1 VTRRTL
7 GVAAAAAV
15 LTAGGLLL
23 GGVLR
28 KPAAAASSAPAST
41 PTRAAGESL
50 QTGFSAGHTAG
61 LIRRLQSALRAA
73 PQDTGSLDLLGLAYQ
88 QRARETGDA
97 VYYTKS
103 EGVLERA
110 LALRPND
117 LLATSGLGSLALSR
131 HRFREALV
139 LGGRARSI
147 SPTTARN
154 YGVIGDALVELGRY
168 PEAFRAFDRFAELR
182 PGLAAYARVSHA
194 RELIGDVPGAIEAMK
209 LAVDAGTGQGEA
221 EAWTRVQLGKIY
233 WSVGRLTDA
242 AFEYRTALRAFPGYP
257 NALDALARV
266 EAARGRLVPAI
277 ELEQRAT
284 AVIPLPQYVGQ
295 LSDLYRA
302 AGKPRLAR
310 RQYALI
316 GAIQRLLVAN
326 GVKTDLETALFDLD
340 HGVRLSHALALA
352 RRAHADRPSIDGD
365 DVLAWAFALNGC
377 CNEALAYSKSS
388 LRLGTQDALKL
399 FHRGMIERC
408 LGNRAAGDGLLHRA
422 LALNPHFSVLWSP
435 VARKALR

>member
-1 VTRRTL
+1 VTRRRL
-7 GVAAAAAV
+7 EVAAAAAV
-15 LTAGGLLL
+15 LAAGALLL

-28 KPAAAASSAPAST
+28 KPAAASSASALP

-50 QTGFSAGHTAG
+50 QTGFSGGGDTAG
-61 LIRRLQSALRAA
+61 LIERLQSVLRAA
-73 PQDTGSLDLLGLAYQ
+73 PQDASSLDLLGLAYQ
-88 QRARETGDA
+88 QRARETSDA
-97 VYYTKS
+97 AYYTKS
-103 EGVLERA
+103 EGVLKRA

-131 HRFREALV
+131 HRFRDALV
-139 LGGRARSI
+139 LGSRARSI

-154 YGVIGDALVELGRY
+154 YGVIGDALVELGHY

-194 RELIGDVPGAIEAMK
+194 RELLGDVTGAIEAMK
-209 LAVDAGTGQGEA
+209 LAVDAGSGQGEA

-233 WSVGRLTDA
+233 WSVGRLSA
-242 AFEYRTALRAFPGYP
+242 AASEYRGALRVFPGYP
-257 NALDALARV
+257 YALDALARV
-266 EAARGRLVPAI
+266 EAARGRLAHAI
-277 ELEQRAT
+277 ALEQRAS

-316 GAIQRLLVAN
+316 GVIQRLLVAN
-326 GVKTDLETALFDLD
+326 GVKTDLETALFDVD

-352 RRAHADRPSIDGD
+352 RRARADRPSIDGD
-365 DVLAWAFALNGC
+365 DVLAWALARNGRC
-377 CNEALAYSKSS
+377 GEALPYSKSA
-388 LRLGTQDALKL
+388 LRLGTRDALKL

-408 LGNRAAGDGLLHRA
+408 LGNRAAGDSFLRRA